1 MCNQIFQVGELQ
13 IVGCMVIE
21 AGTRKSDL
29 DSVKNSLYHL
39 TDQEAYLRTS

>member
-1 MCNQIFQVGELQ
+1 MCNQIFQVRELE

-29 DSVKNSLYHL
+29 ESVKNSLCHL
-39 TDQEAYLRTS
+39 TDQEADLRTS